1 MKILSIYL
9 IFTLVS
15 VHINSQTIEG
25 RVIDSLTG
33 EPLIYTS
40 IGIIN
45 TSIGTITDE
54 EGNFI
59 IKVEGQMPEAIV
71 RISMISFAPQTFT
84 VGELIG
90 KENIIKLIKTPFQ
103 IATVVVKPSGKFRK
117 IGNTDYSTKASSCG
131 WGGSEYR
138 KGNEIGLKIALGAY
152 PVKLQSMH
160 VRVHRQAF
168 DSSLYRLHVRS
179 IKNKEPFTE
188 LLTGNVLVTL
198 SNEMGWADID
208 LSKYNIVLQGD
219 IALTLEWIKVFGV
232 NKNRAMKINQDIWT
246 EYVLFNKNKKGGY
259 TYTRWGT
266 EAKWNVLNNGSPSIY
281 LTIQE

>member
-1 MKILSIYL
+1 MKLFSIFL
-9 IFTLVS
+9 IFTLITI
-15 VHINSQTIEG
+15 HLNSQTITG
-25 RVIDSLTG
+25 KVIDSLTG
-33 EPLIYTS
+33 EPLIYAS

-45 TSIGTITDE
+45 TYKGTITDE
-54 EGNFI
+54 QGNFKL
-59 IKVEGQMPEAIV
+59 KVDGQMPEAIV

-84 VGELIG
+84 IGELTG
-90 KENIIKLIKTPFQ
+90 KENIIKLTKTPFQ
-103 IATVVVKPSGKFRK
+103 IATVVIKPSGKFRK
-117 IGNTDYSTKASSCG
+117 VGNTDYNTKASSCG
-131 WGGSEYR
+131 WGGADYK
-138 KGNEIGLKIALGAY
+138 KGNEIGLKIELGVS

-160 VRVHRQAF
+160 VRIHRQAF
-168 DSSLYRLHVRS
+168 DSSLYRLHVRN

-188 LLTGNVLVTL
+188 LLSENILVTL

-208 LSKYNIVLQGD
+208 LSKYNIILQGD

-232 NKNRAMKINQDIWT
+232 NKNRAMKINQDIWS
-246 EYVLFNKNKKGGY
+246 EYVLFNKSKKKGY